1 MLEGI
6 YLLGAAALSVVVG
19 TWLIG
24 ELSPKRFRGRNIH
37 NDELMHLAEMKHDL
51 QRASVRW
58 LAVLAASV
66 VGAYKLND
74 VINLI
79 IRSFS

>member
-6 YLLGAAALSVVVG
+6 YLLGAAVLSVVVG

-24 ELSPKRFRGRNIH
+24 ELSPKRFPRRTIH

-51 QRASVRW
+51 QRSSVRW
-58 LAVLAASV
+58 LSVLAASV

-74 VINLI
+74 VIDLI
-79 IRSFS
+79 IKAVS